1 MGATAGIK
9 MLQKCDW
16 VPYPGLREYWVTLA
30 LGGWVAIL
38 GAYSGPLGSDWLAE
52 GWEGVSSICPA
63 LINTS
68 HVWPR
73 EKGILDFAAVSVAAV
88 KVPFLFNYH
97 SQKSHICAV
106 RLLAL
111 WLM

>member
-1 MGATAGIK
+1 

-63 LINTS
+63 LVNTS

-88 KVPFLFNYH
+88 KVLFLFNCH

-111 WLM
+111 WPM